1 MNGHDHAAPAAPT
14 APAPPGAAPAVHAAL
29 DGLGPLVRQLG
40 QLHTRLWHE
49 QVHQDL
55 TGPQFTVL
63 GLLQMHG
70 PMDQGT
76 LGTLASLDKSTA
88 APLLERLKRRG
99 LVELTKDDKD
109 RRRKL
114 VTITGTGH
122 DLATALASAVVGVS
136 EQILTRFTP
145 AERDQFLALMR
156 RAVQGPQD

>member
-1 MNGHDHAAPAAPT
+1 MNGHDNPAADV
-14 APAPPGAAPAVHAAL
+14 PAASRTVHAAL

-40 QLHTRLWHE
+40 QIHTRLWHE

-76 LGTLASLDKSTA
+76 LGTLSGLDKSTA

-99 LVELTKDDKD
+99 LVEIAKDDND

-114 VTITGTGH
+114 VAITEAG
-122 DLATALASAVVGVS
+122 DELATTLAPAVVDVS
-136 EQILTRFTP
+136 GQILAHFSPT
-145 AERDQFLALMR
+145 ERDQFLSLLR
-156 RAVQGPQD
+156 RAVHGPHE